1 MLYFLCKNSAQVSF
15 SPYFFRVSCCSV
27 LSLLDVA
34 KVVDLFS
41 DFMKTTHLAVDLFR
55 ETFCYHI
62 FA

>member
-1 MLYFLCKNSAQVSF
+1 MMYFLYKNRAQVSF
-15 SPYFFRVSCCSV
+15 SPYVFRVSCCSV

-41 DFMKTTHLAVDLFR
+41 DLMKMTHLAVDLFR
-55 ETFCYHI
+55 ETFCVHI

>member
-1 MLYFLCKNSAQVSF
+1 MMYFLYKNSVQVSF
-15 SPYFFRVSCCSV
+15 SPYVFRVSCCSV

-41 DFMKTTHLAVDLFR
+41 DFMKMTHLAVDLFR
-55 ETFCYHI
+55 ETFCVHI

>member
-1 MLYFLCKNSAQVSF
+1 MYFCKNSAQVSF

-41 DFMKTTHLAVDLFR
+41 DFMKTTLLAVDLLR
-55 ETFCYHI
+55 ETFCFHV